1 MAKRKSRLQEVSE
14 VTAPAKPAEP
24 APRYRDA
31 FQRTSERRIED
42 ITHKMEGKG
51 RTLLYA
57 LGALVVLAI
66 LIGIFISYQRRANAA
81 AQAAL
86 GKAIETSTAR
96 VTDLP
101 VPAGSTEK
109 VFKTEKERADAAIA
123 EFQAVA
129 EKYGSPVREKAQYF
143 IAVNRLSV
151 DRAAGIA
158 ELENLAKQSG
168 EIGTLSKFALAQA
181 KASEGKHDEA
191 AAIYLE
197 LSNASDS
204 IIPKDTINFNLAKV
218 YERQGK
224 KDQAADL
231 YYIVAKNA
239 SEAKDAEGKPIQMTQ
254 TGSEARERLEELN
267 PAKAAEI
274 KDTSMPTIPGPGNE
288 SVGPGGE
295 RTFTF

>member
-14 VTAPAKPAEP
+14 VTAPAKPAET
-24 APRYRDA
+24 PRYRDA

-42 ITHKMEGKG
+42 ISSKMEGKG
-51 RTLLYA
+51 RTILYA
-57 LGALVVLAI
+57 LGALIVLAI
-66 LIGIFISYQRRANAA
+66 LIGIFVSYQRRANAA

-96 VTDLP
+96 VSDLP

-109 VFKTEKERADAAIA
+109 VFKTEKERAEAAIA

-168 EIGTLSKFALAQA
+168 EIGTLAKFALAQA
-181 KASEGKHDEA
+181 KASEGKTDEA

-197 LSNASDS
+197 LANASDT
-204 IIPKDTINFNLAKV
+204 IIPKDTINFNLAKL
-218 YERQGK
+218 YEKQGK
-224 KDQAADL
+224 KDQAAEL

-239 SEAKDAEGKPIQMTQ
+239 SEAKDAEGKPIPMTQ

-274 KDTSMPTIPGPGNE
+274 KDTSMPTIPGSGNE
-288 SVGPGGE
+288 SIGPGGE